1 MINYKNSKENFLDV
15 VDVHLKLNSG
25 CLYDWL
31 THGGGEDDDAEDVH
45 LLAAAG
51 TRLVHDLRR
60 RRQLQ
65 IHRPTFGVALVGDH
79 VHEVGL
85 DGSGRDFED
94 GNQVCFVLQEHKEN
108 I

>member
-1 MINYKNSKENFLDV
+1 MKQPAITKTGSKANRTNEERLR
-15 VDVHLKLNSG
+15 
-25 CLYDWL
+25 L

-60 RRQLQ
+60 RSQLQ
-65 IHRPTFGVALVGDH
+65 VHRPTFGVALVGDD
-79 VHEVGL
+79 VDEVGL

-94 GNQVCFVLQEHKEN
+94 RNQVRFVLKEEKHSRCVRTKV
-108 I
+108 

>member
-1 MINYKNSKENFLDV
+1 MFNFSHTACLYVEDVHFNLILDVFLD
-15 VDVHLKLNSG
+15 
-25 CLYDWL
+25 CWQL
-31 THGGGEDDDAEDVH
+31 THRGGEDDDAEDVH

-51 TRLVHDLRR
+51 TRLIHDLRR

-65 IHRPTFGVALVGDH
+65 VHCPTFRVALIGNH
-79 VHEVGL
+79 VHKVGL

-94 GNQVCFVLQEHKEN
+94 GNQVRFVLKEHKEN